1 MLAGA
6 VDARE
11 GLLMEQAHQ
20 SVAVGHL
27 LHHFHGQLVLVAGG
41 VGIGEH
47 RRHLMLSRGYL
58 VVLGFAEHAQLP
70 QLLIQ
75 ILHIGGDPGPDGAIV
90 VVVQLLSL
98 GGLCAE
104 QGPAAHSQVLPLLIE
119 GLVNQKILLLRPYL
133 GSDPLRLCV
142 AEEPE
147 DADRLA
153 ADLVHGPQKR
163 RLLVQGL
170 AGVGAE
176 DGGDAEATLLDEGK
190 RGGIPGG
197 VAPGLKGGPQ
207 TAGGEGG
214 GIRLTPDQLFSG
226 EFHEDLAA
234 AGRGNEAVVLLRR
247 DAGHGL
253 EPVGVVGGALFHGPL
268 LHGLG
273 DLIGGGDIQRRSV
286 CNALLPRLI
295 GRRGQALL
303 HGVLIEDH
311 AAEQIGEFRGGTHAF
326 HPPVF
331 IKCIVSHQIWKT
343 QQEMRI
349 FRLICR
355 SRRHRRGPGHR
366 GRPRRIPQDR
376 LGIRKSRSIQ
386 FRPEWCCPKISR
398 SSRLTLVKGGRR
410 PPFLRSVSK
419 SKYVRPK
426 RGSSSSLV
434 QIF

>member
-1 MLAGA
+1 
-6 VDARE
+6 
-11 GLLMEQAHQ
+11 
-20 SVAVGHL
+20 
-27 LHHFHGQLVLVAGG
+27 
-41 VGIGEH
+41 
-47 RRHLMLSRGYL
+47 MLSRGYL
-58 VVLGFAEHAQLP
+58 VVLGLRQDAESP
-70 QLLIQ
+70 ERLIQ
-75 ILHIGGDPGPDGAIV
+75 ILHIRGHSGADGTEV
-90 VVVQLLSL
+90 MVLQLLPP

-163 RLLVQGL
+163 RLLVQGF

-176 DGGDAEATLLDEGK
+176 DGGDAQAALLDEGK
-190 RGGIPGG
+190 GGGIPGG

-214 GIRLTPDQLFSG
+214 GIRFTPDQLFSG

-273 DLIGGGDIQRRSV
+273 DLIGGGDIQRRSI

-355 SRRHRRGPGHR
+355 SRRHRRGPGR
-366 GRPRRIPQDR
+366 RDRPRHIP
-376 LGIRKSRSIQ
+376 
-386 FRPEWCCPKISR
+386 
-398 SSRLTLVKGGRR
+398 
-410 PPFLRSVSK
+410 
-419 SKYVRPK
+419 
-426 RGSSSSLV
+426 
-434 QIF
+434 